1 MSKPTE
7 PQVSVTDTADSKALS
22 AAVPFTTSAA
32 SQVIGRTGTM
42 SASTQPSIRRPAVSA
57 LALICAAQFVLQ
69 LDFSIVNVALP
80 TMQRELGF
88 AAADLQW
95 VVTGYALTFGSLLL
109 LGGRAGDL
117 LGRRRLLLLGLTLF
131 AFASLTCGLAL
142 SPLMLILSR
151 LVQGAGAA
159 FVSSS
164 ALSLLTT
171 TNAEGAARNRALS
184 IWQASTAGGASAGVI
199 AGGVLTQYLGWRAI
213 FLVNLPI
220 IAVLLLFIPRVI
232 PDDRSTGRQR
242 IDVLGVVLVTASAA
256 ALIYGLSSGQQQGF
270 GSLGT
275 VLALGVA
282 VLLALAFVLV
292 ERTTATPM
300 VPFSYFS
307 SATHRAAVG
316 AMLLM
321 GAVLAAYVYFTSLY
335 MQLVLGE
342 SALLTGL
349 SLIPST
355 ATVILVSTFATR
367 RLLERLSVK
376 RLLLIGLTLMG
387 LGQVW
392 LSFMTSG
399 GSYVVNVLPGLLLTA
414 LGIALALPTASIG
427 ATTGVDRRE
436 QGLAGGLLTTSQQ
449 IGAAVGLALLATLA
463 AARTEQT
470 HGSLAAG
477 YGFSYLVATG
487 IVLIAMVLVAT
498 QLNHKACQAEHARQ
512 RQEAAQ
518 ARTDALLRKG

>member
-1 MSKPTE
+1 
-7 PQVSVTDTADSKALS
+7 
-22 AAVPFTTSAA
+22 
-32 SQVIGRTGTM
+32 M
-42 SASTQPSIRRPAVSA
+42 SASPQPIIRRPAVSA

-80 TMQRELGF
+80 TIQRELGF
-88 AAADLQW
+88 VAADLQW

-131 AFASLTCGLAL
+131 ALASLTCGLAL

-151 LVQGAGAA
+151 FVQGVGAA
-159 FVSSS
+159 FVSPS

-184 IWQASTAGGASAGVI
+184 IWQATTAAGASAGVI

-220 IAVLLLFIPRVI
+220 IAVLLILIPRAI
-232 PDDRSTGRQR
+232 PDDKSTGRQR
-242 IDVLGVVLVTASAA
+242 IDVFGAALVTASAA

-275 VLALGVA
+275 VLALGAA
-282 VLLALAFVLV
+282 VLLALVFVLV
-292 ERTTATPM
+292 ERTTTAPM

-307 SATHRAAVG
+307 SSTHRAAVG

-335 MQLVLGE
+335 MQRVLGE
-342 SALLTGL
+342 SALLAGL

-355 ATVILVSTFATR
+355 ATVILTSTFATR
-367 RLLERLSVK
+367 RLLDRLGV
-376 RLLLIGLTLMG
+376 RRMLLIGLASMG
-387 LGQVW
+387 VGQVW

-414 LGIALALPTASIG
+414 WGVALALPTASIG

-436 QGLAGGLLTTSQQ
+436 QGLAGGLLTTGQQ
-449 IGAAVGLALLATLA
+449 MGSAVGLALLATIA

-498 QLNHKACQAEHARQ
+498 QLNHKSCRSELARQ

-518 ARTDALLRKG
+518 TRTDALLRKG